1 MRNTTALAMT
11 RFLSIPMRIL
21 APRSSQRE
29 AGNGFTTVNDTARTV
44 KRAKSCD
51 RSRDSESL
59 AKVGPLT
66 DAETDVGAKRR
77 RNKATVRGGTD
88 QKINDRGVKEVL
100 TAPR

>member
-44 KRAKSCD
+44 KRDATK
-51 RSRDSESL
+51 RSHRNPRNGGYWHKEELQAVKNSQCC
-59 AKVGPLT
+59 
-66 DAETDVGAKRR
+66 KR
-77 RNKATVRGGTD
+77 TD
-88 QKINDRGVKEVL
+88 QKRGGKDRGLYAGE
-100 TAPR
+100 PGMIPFY